1 MAVYNILCTC
11 TTIMTEE
18 DVIKMHESKAAKKLP
33 VGFISQDVKK
43 AHCSP
48 PTTLPTPTKEKKQ
61 VIKEDVPMGFIAQDV
76 MRQHGH

>member
-1 MAVYNILCTC
+1 MGFI
-11 TTIMTEE
+11 EE

-48 PTTLPTPTKEKKQ
+48 HTTLPTKEKKPQ
-61 VIKEDVPMGFIAQDV
+61 VKEDIPMGFIAQDV
-76 MRQHGH
+76 MHQHGH